1 MSAFGSQIRVGVIG
15 AGGRMGS
22 AAAEAIRGD
31 SELALVAAIDHEWNE
46 TGEPPIRTA
55 GGEIE
60 VFARAQAE
68 VVLEFSNDSAAAFD
82 HGLWC
87 ADRGIGVVI
96 GTSGITQ
103 AMVADL
109 GAAFGAQGMERGC
122 VVVPNF
128 ALGAVVLGRLA
139 EIAAR
144 FAQTIDIIDL
154 HHESKIDA
162 PSGTAMDTA
171 RRIGAA
177 RDAAGSHAL
186 LPDPTRREE
195 ISGSRGAEVG
205 GVRVHAIRAK
215 GMVAHEEVIFG
226 MEGQT
231 LSIRHDS
238 YGRDSFMPGVLVAI
252 KAAAATTGVTVGLAS
267 VLGL

>member
-1 MSAFGSQIRVGVIG
+1 MTAVRPIRVGVIG

-22 AAAEAIRGD
+22 AAAGAIRGD
-31 SELALVAAIDHEWNE
+31 SDLDLVAAIDHEWTE
-46 TGEPPIRTA
+46 VGSPPVRNGGGNIEALAEA
-55 GGEIE
+55 G
-60 VFARAQAE
+60 AE
-68 VVLEFSNDSAAAFD
+68 VVLEFSNDPAAAVE
-82 HGLWC
+82 HALWC
-87 ADRGIGVVI
+87 GGRGIGIVI

-103 AMVADL
+103 AMVGQL
-109 GAAFGAQGMERGC
+109 RAAFDQQGDGPGC

-128 ALGAVVLGRLA
+128 ALGAVLLGHLA

-144 FAQTIDIIDL
+144 FAETVDIIEL
-154 HHESKIDA
+154 HHEAKIDA

-171 RRIGAA
+171 RRIQAS
-177 RDAAGSHAL
+177 RDAAGAPAL
-186 LPDPTRREE
+186 LADPTRREE
-195 ISGSRGAEVG
+195 IPGSRGAEAPG
-205 GVRVHAIRAK
+205 GIRVHAVRAK
-215 GMVAHEEVIFG
+215 GMVAHQEVIFG

-231 LSIRHDS
+231 LSLRHDS